1 LEPVARRDE
10 NNNAQL
16 RSREILLE
24 LKVLIGGQ
32 EDFETRVRGALQKI
46 SILEASP
53 TLLLD
58 RADIVAG

>member
-1 LEPVARRDE
+1 LLGATRTTTPSRARARFCW
-10 NNNAQL
+10 N
-16 RSREILLE
+16 S
-24 LKVLIGGQ
+24 VLIGGQ

-58 RADIVAG
+58 CADIVAG